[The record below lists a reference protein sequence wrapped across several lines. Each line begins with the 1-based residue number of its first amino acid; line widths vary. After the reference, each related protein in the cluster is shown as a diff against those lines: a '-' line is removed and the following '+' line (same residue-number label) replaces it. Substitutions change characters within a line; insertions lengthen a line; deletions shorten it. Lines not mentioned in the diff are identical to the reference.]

1 MTIELVGRQ
10 RPQRF
15 FGEARPVSRQDSPPP
30 HHGQPVSSLI
40 HAVNPSFPRQ
50 NFSLSRNP
58 KTGKNPGNQG
68 KTVVKQGFTDK
79 VKMSAI

>member
-1 MTIELVGRQ
+1 MTIELMSGPG
-10 RPQRF
+10 PQRF
-15 FGEARPVSRQDSPPP
+15 FGEGRPVLRQDSPPA
-30 HHGQPVSSLI
+30 HRCQPVSSLTQ
-40 HAVNPSFPRQ
+40 AVNPSFPPL

-58 KTGKNPGNQG
+58 KTAQNPGNPG

>member
-1 MTIELVGRQ
+1 MTIELMSGPG
-10 RPQRF
+10 PQRF
-15 FGEARPVSRQDSPPP
+15 FGEGRPVLRQDSPPP

-40 HAVNPSFPRQ
+40 HAVNPSFPRS
-50 NFSLSRNP
+50 NFSLSRSP
-58 KTGKNPGNQG
+58 KTGKNPGNPG